1 MEERIKLDSLKDV
14 LVELQKLQLEYH
26 GKYVFGI
33 RQYNNDTIKVWL
45 DNMDEYYDWLFSKYH
60 KEEWEETYNRVLYFL
75 NKINN
80 EE

>member
-1 MEERIKLDSLKDV
+1 MK
-14 LVELQKLQLEYH
+14 YY

-45 DNMDEYYDWLFSKYH
+45 DNMDECYGWFKFSKYH
-60 KEEWEETYNRVLYFL
+60 KEEWEGTYNRVLDFL
-75 NKINN
+75 KQINN